1 MKTVVVVL
9 KSIAILLTG
18 GVIVVSA
25 GLYVAAN
32 QTPQEYIPLYL
43 SDGEKQLAA
52 KQFIRRIQ
60 DFGND
65 AQQNEPYLWSL
76 TQEQLNAYLASLD
89 EIAANMPGGKA
100 GTVQKAMQR
109 IGLTTPTLKL
119 EKDVLTLMV
128 RSAKY
133 NKVIST
139 DFSFSFTPDKKL
151 RVSILQTRMGRL
163 AMPDTFVRSHLE
175 KLQNTL
181 KAARPSPKT
190 KPASRRSSLLVGL
203 SSSQLGAVLAAVI
216 AAVDQEPISTELL
229 WPIRKKRVRVEGIEI
244 DDRQLTLYVVPID
257 RITGG

>member
-1 MKTVVVVL
+1 MDRLAGECDNLQTTVDML
-9 KSIAILLTG
+9 
-18 GVIVVSA
+18 
-25 GLYVAAN
+25 
-32 QTPQEYIPLYL
+32 IPWL
-43 SDGEKQLAA
+43 
-52 KQFIRRIQ
+52 
-60 DFGND
+60 
-65 AQQNEPYLWSL
+65 
-76 TQEQLNAYLASLD
+76 SLD
-89 EIAANMPGGKA
+89 VPVEEISQLSQARCWTGMIPSQHLGQAKEKLAELGAVVQTVGTSGNKSACMIVALNEIAANMPGGKA

-244 DDRQLTLYVVPID
+244 DDLQLTLYVVPID